1 MEPKNPN
8 EVTNEEFL
16 ANSEKLR
23 AGVPL
28 VELEEV
34 VEPET
39 DDQPEEPSKT
49 PTPKKTPS
57 KASAKKGAA
66 KKTPKERKPL
76 TLHKHWLIDIRRYKA
91 YLDAGED
98 KFGSELAIKKTKIKV
113 DGKKYNAITI
123 AVLDS

>member
-1 MEPKNPN
+1 MSQKNPN
-8 EVTNEEFL
+8 EVSNEEFL

-23 AGVPL
+23 AGIPL

-39 DDQPEEPSKT
+39 DDQPEETIET
-49 PTPKKTPS
+49 PKPKTPKKE
-57 KASAKKGAA
+57 SAKKKGAA

-76 TLHKHWLIDIRRYKA
+76 TLHKHWLIDIRRFKA
-91 YLDAGED
+91 YLNAGED
-98 KFGSELAIKKTKIKV
+98 KFGNELGIKKTKITV